1 MSTIT
6 NGSADRFQRIAKSA
20 VLAAAKSESWYW
32 CEPSTAEAQHVLD
45 VASTEGL
52 LDGMATL
59 DEDGR
64 SEVLAAVVSLIAA
77 EYENQQSVIES
88 LAQEVAEQHSVN
100 ELQALLRDG
109 DLPPPERYSYE
120 LALRI
125 HQHAQ
130 DYTIGE
136 LETLST
142 LGGNTPS
149 EAMAYKDAASLR
161 RRIYAQRRGT
171 ASMAATVA

>member
-45 VASTEGL
+45 VASTDGL

-125 HQHAQ
+125 HRSGLHDRRVGDPLHPGRQYAERSNGIQ
-130 DYTIGE
+130 
-136 LETLST
+136 
-142 LGGNTPS
+142 
-149 EAMAYKDAASLR
+149 R
-161 RRIYAQRRGT
+161 RRILAP
-171 ASMAATVA
+171 

>member
-1 MSTIT
+1 MSTII

-20 VLAAAKSESWYW
+20 VLAAAKSEFWYW
-32 CEPSTAEAQHVLD
+32 CAPSTAEAQHVLD

-52 LDGMATL
+52 LDGIATL
-59 DEDGR
+59 DDDGR
-64 SEVLAAVVSLIAA
+64 SAVLATVVSLIAA

-88 LAQEVAEQHSVN
+88 LAQEVAEQHSVD

-109 DLPPPERYSYE
+109 DLPPPERHSYE

-125 HQHAQ
+125 HEYAR

-136 LETLST
+136 LEQLST
-142 LGGNTPS
+142 LGRDTPR
-149 EAMAYKDAASLR
+149 EAVACQDAASLR
-161 RRIYAQRRGT
+161 RRMQA
-171 ASMAATVA
+171 